1 MQVVRELG
9 ENGKNLDKGREL
21 RNFNSNRG
29 SVFLIG
35 FRVFQN

>member
-9 ENGKNLDKGREL
+9 DNGKNLEKGREL
-21 RNFNSNRG
+21 RNCNSNRG
-29 SVFLIG
+29 SVFVKG